1 MQAIVFEL
9 NSEYIELCNLLKA
22 VGIADSGGQGK
33 MMVADGLVKVDGK
46 IDLRKTA
53 KIRANQLV
61 EIGTQAIQVS
71 QGAIIPTK
79 NTSAKPAKL
88 KANSPFHLKTQKQ
101 KPSRKR

>member
-33 MMVADGLVKVDGK
+33 MMVADGLVKVDGEL
-46 IDLRKTA
+46 DLRKTA

-61 EIGTQAIQVS
+61 EIGVQAIQVT
-71 QGAIIPTK
+71 QGAIIPAK
-79 NTSAKPAKL
+79 NTTPKPAKTES
-88 KANSPFHLKTQKQ
+88 K
-101 KPSRKR
+101 